1 MSTKFLNT
9 ILKNSDDKN
18 NFSEIQKIKKKLL
31 EILIIIIFVKK
42 NSRAQGI
49 VFFCYFHLKNK

>member
-42 NSRAQGI
+42 NSRAQEI
-49 VFFCYFHLKNK
+49 IFLLLLFSLKK